1 MLVAREVK
9 GEAQEVNRLGP
20 LSPSLRRMPLGKPT
34 KFNEPRLA
42 WFQYK
47 PKSCQALAKRAL
59 RHHDHYYDGNS
70 FDDEAYEVEYEW

>member
-1 MLVAREVK
+1 
-9 GEAQEVNRLGP
+9 
-20 LSPSLRRMPLGKPT
+20 MPLGKPT